1 MDDEWW
7 FTEDENGTCPS
18 DKIIELGEEGAADIY
33 LLRGSTENVL
43 LCCDPCEFV
52 CLDQVF
58 YGGEHWC
65 WSIQTKDCDKLTM
78 KNGKCALYGEEY
90 SYHVDINTGQW
101 VRTLAGKVVS

>member
-7 FTEDENGTCPS
+7 FTEDENETCPS
-18 DKIIELGEEGAADIY
+18 EKIIELGEEGAADIY

-43 LCCDPCEFV
+43 LCCDPCECF
-52 CLDQVF
+52 CMDQVF

-65 WSIQTKDCDKLTM
+65 CEYTNGDCDQSTLN
-78 KNGKCALYGEEY
+78 NGKCALYGEEY

-101 VRTLAGKVVS
+101 VMTLAGKVVS